1 MKSAY
6 LLNLNILTYFIVGTF
21 LMVSGGIAENASNT
35 NSNLGNTAEHNA
47 EEQLLVFQRIRQNKF
62 SVVSKLSKLCP
73 LSYEPLVFGGVLGGR
88 ILVGC
93 KTDNKMYQYKPDDD
107 EWKAV
112 PVDEDNKLIQ
122 NYNKQSRRENINGCA
137 VNDNLY
143 LFYEYSPRY
152 DVELLQFKNS
162 DTDLIFKVNKSSSEF
177 RNRIENSCSRIENK
191 ANTDNNLTDD
201 ETMDCTEMSNLPILE
216 RNVVNFK
223 TNFPHI
229 SRPSIINIG
238 NNQVLLLG
246 GEYIHEEDGY
256 LDSRPSELVYIWEL
270 TNEGKSVRMK
280 KIENMK
286 KSRQNAIVFK
296 IKNNVYVTGGIGGD
310 MGRTHLHGTVGYRV
324 HGTSGNHLYDQRIL
338 SCTERFDLTENKWYP
353 CEYSLPKPL
362 HSASVAV
369 SANESFALI
378 TGGVSSYQK
387 MTAVPQSKN
396 QSTSSPSSLQKQLI
410 TECDRIIAFDEDNGF
425 QLLESKLHY
434 PRSNHVSI
442 RIK

>member
-1 MKSAY
+1 
-6 LLNLNILTYFIVGTF
+6 
-21 LMVSGGIAENASNT
+21 MVSGGVTENTPST
-35 NSNLGNTAEHNA
+35 NLNSGKTAEHNA

-73 LSYEPLVFGGVLGGR
+73 LSYEPMVFGGVLGGR

-107 EWKAV
+107 EWKPV
-112 PVDEDNKLIQ
+112 PVDEDDKLIQ

-152 DVELLQFKNS
+152 DVELLQFKKSETN
-162 DTDLIFKVNKSSSEF
+162 LIFKVNKSSSPDVL
-177 RNRIENSCSRIENK
+177 NGNK
-191 ANTDNNLTDD
+191 GFSSDSAYNTKDNIGSTGT
-201 ETMDCTEMSNLPILE
+201 EPMDCTEMSNLPILE

-223 TNFPHI
+223 INFPHI

-238 NNQVLLLG
+238 NNQLLLLG

-256 LDSRPSELVYIWEL
+256 LDSRPSELVFLWEL
-270 TNEGKSVRMK
+270 TNEGKSVKMK
-280 KIENMK
+280 KLENMK

-296 IKNNVYVTGGIGGD
+296 IKNNVYITGGIGGD

-324 HGTSGNHLYDQRIL
+324 HGTSGNHLYDQRLL
-338 SCTERFDLTENKWYP
+338 SCTERFDLTDNKWYP
-353 CEYSLPKPL
+353 CQYSLPKPL

-387 MTAVPQSKN
+387 MTTVPQNNN
-396 QSTSSPSSLQKQLI
+396 QSNSSPSSLQKQLI
-410 TECDRIIAFDEDNGF
+410 TECDRIIAFDEENGF

>member
-1 MKSAY
+1 
-6 LLNLNILTYFIVGTF
+6 
-21 LMVSGGIAENASNT
+21 MVSGGVAENTSSANI
-35 NSNLGNTAEHNA
+35 NLGKPFEHRA
-47 EEQLLVFQRIRQNKF
+47 EEQLLVFRRIRQNKF

-93 KTDNKMYQYKPDDD
+93 KTESKMYQYKPDDD
-107 EWKAV
+107 EWNLV
-112 PVDEDNKLIQ
+112 HVDDKVDG
-122 NYNKQSRRENINGCA
+122 NYNKQARRENINGCA
-137 VNDNLY
+137 INDNLY
-143 LFYEYSPRY
+143 MFYEYSPRY

-162 DTDLIFKVNKSSSEF
+162 ETNIILNVGKPHELNSNGKDNSRTLIQNTNLSLLQTDI
-177 RNRIENSCSRIENK
+177 
-191 ANTDNNLTDD
+191 NN
-201 ETMDCTEMSNLPILE
+201 MDCTEEEEPSTLPILE
-216 RNVVNFK
+216 RNVVNFNLQI
-223 TNFPHI
+223 NFPHI

-256 LDSRPSELVYIWEL
+256 LDSRPSELVFLWEL

-280 KIENMK
+280 KLKNMK

-296 IKNNVYVTGGIGGD
+296 IKNNVYVAGGVGGD
-310 MGRTHLHGTVGYRV
+310 MGRTQLNGTVGYRV
-324 HGTSGNHLYDQRIL
+324 HDDTSGNTLYDQRLL

-353 CEYSLPKPL
+353 CKYSLPKPL

-369 SANESFALI
+369 SVDESFALI

-387 MTAVPQSKN
+387 ETITQHN
-396 QSTSSPSSLQKQLI
+396 NNSSSFQKRLV
-410 TECDRIIAFDEDNGF
+410 TECDRIIAFDEVNGF

-442 RIK
+442 RIQ

>member
-1 MKSAY
+1 
-6 LLNLNILTYFIVGTF
+6 
-21 LMVSGGIAENASNT
+21 MVSGGVSENSTNT
-35 NSNLGNTAEHNA
+35 NMTSGKSADHSA

-93 KTDNKMYQYKPDDD
+93 KTENKMYQYKPDDD
-107 EWKAV
+107 EWRPV
-112 PVDEDNKLIQ
+112 TVDEDDKLIH
-122 NYNKQSRRENINGCA
+122 NHNTQSRRENINGCA
-137 VNDNLY
+137 INDNLY

-152 DVELLQFKNS
+152 DVELLQFKKS
-162 DTDLIFKVNKSSSEF
+162 DTDLIFKLNKSSSSDITNGNEH
-177 RNRIENSCSRIENK
+177 SCSKIINNTK
-191 ANTDNNLTDD
+191 ADIQPGNV
-201 ETMDCTEMSNLPILE
+201 EPMDCTEMSNHPVLE

-223 TNFPHI
+223 INFPHI

-256 LDSRPSELVYIWEL
+256 LDSRPSELVFLWEL
-270 TNEGKSVRMK
+270 TTEGKSVKMK
-280 KIENMK
+280 KLENMK
-286 KSRQNAIVFK
+286 KSRQNAIAFK
-296 IKNNVYVTGGIGGD
+296 LGNNVYVTGGIGGD
-310 MGRTHLHGTVGYRV
+310 MGRTQLHGTVGYRV
-324 HGTSGNHLYDQRIL
+324 HGTSGSRLYDQRIL
-338 SCTERFDLTENKWYP
+338 SCTERFDLTDHKWYP
-353 CEYSLPKPL
+353 SEYSLPKPL
-362 HSASVAV
+362 HSASVAI
-369 SANESFALI
+369 SANDGFALI

-387 MTAVPQSKN
+387 ITNVPQN
-396 QSTSSPSSLQKQLI
+396 TTNLTSSPSSLHKQLI
-410 TECDRIIAFDEDNGF
+410 TECDRIIAFDEENGF

>member
-1 MKSAY
+1 M
-6 LLNLNILTYFIVGTF
+6 ITVGTF
-21 LMVSGGIAENASNT
+21 LMVSGAVAENTSNA
-35 NSNLGNTAEHNA
+35 NINLGKSAEHNA

-73 LSYEPLVFGGVLGGR
+73 FSYEPLVFGGVLGGR

-93 KTDNKMYQYKPDDD
+93 KTENKMYQYKPDDD
-107 EWKAV
+107 EWKPV
-112 PVDEDNKLIQ
+112 PVDEDDKLNQ

-162 DTDLIFKVNKSSSEF
+162 ETDLIFKVNKGSTIDIANGNET
-177 RNRIENSCSRIENK
+177 SCSQIVNNK
-191 ANTDNNLTDD
+191 EVDIQSSNV
-201 ETMDCTEMSNLPILE
+201 EPMDCTEMSDLPILE
-216 RNVVNFK
+216 RNVVNFNI
-223 TNFPHI
+223 NFPHI

-256 LDSRPSELVYIWEL
+256 LDSRPSELVFLWEL

-280 KIENMK
+280 KLENMK

-296 IKNNVYVTGGIGGD
+296 LKNNVYVTGGVGGD

-324 HGTSGNHLYDQRIL
+324 HGTSGNHLYDQCLL

-369 SANESFALI
+369 SANENFALI

-387 MTAVPQSKN
+387 LTTVPQTNN
-396 QSTSSPSSLQKQLI
+396 QQTSSPSSFQKQLI

>member
-1 MKSAY
+1 
-6 LLNLNILTYFIVGTF
+6 
-21 LMVSGGIAENASNT
+21 MVSGGIAENASNT
-35 NSNLGNTAEHNA
+35 NSNLGSTAEHNA

-162 DTDLIFKVNKSSSEF
+162 DTDLIFKVNKSSSSEF
-177 RNRIENSCSRIENK
+177 SKGIESSCSSIENMAKI
-191 ANTDNNLTDD
+191 DNQLTDD

-223 TNFPHI
+223 INFPHI

-270 TNEGKSVRMK
+270 TNEGKSVRIK

-310 MGRTHLHGTVGYRV
+310 MGRTHLHGAVGYRV

-387 MTAVPQSKN
+387 MTAVPQNEN
-396 QSTSSPSSLQKQLI
+396 QSTSSPSSLHKQLI

>member
-1 MKSAY
+1 
-6 LLNLNILTYFIVGTF
+6 
-21 LMVSGGIAENASNT
+21 MVSGGVTENTPNANL
-35 NSNLGNTAEHNA
+35 NSGKTSEHNA

-73 LSYEPLVFGGVLGGR
+73 LSYEPMVFGGVLGGR

-107 EWKAV
+107 EWKPV
-112 PVDEDNKLIQ
+112 PVDEDDKIIQ
-122 NYNKQSRRENINGCA
+122 NYSKQSRRENINGCA

-152 DVELLQFKNS
+152 DVELLQFKKSETN
-162 DTDLIFKVNKSSSEF
+162 LIFKVNKSSSADVLNGNKGFSSE
-177 RNRIENSCSRIENK
+177 RAYNTKDDIES
-191 ANTDNNLTDD
+191 TDT
-201 ETMDCTEMSNLPILE
+201 EPMDCTEMSNLPILE

-223 TNFPHI
+223 INFPHI

-238 NNQVLLLG
+238 NNQLLLLG

-256 LDSRPSELVYIWEL
+256 LDSRPSELVFLWEL
-270 TNEGKSVRMK
+270 TNEGKSVKMK
-280 KIENMK
+280 KLENMK

-296 IKNNVYVTGGIGGD
+296 IKNNVYITGGIGGD

-324 HGTSGNHLYDQRIL
+324 HGASGNHLYDQRLL
-338 SCTERFDLTENKWYP
+338 SCTERFDLTDNKWYP
-353 CEYSLPKPL
+353 CQYSLPKPL

-387 MTAVPQSKN
+387 MTTVPQNNN
-396 QSTSSPSSLQKQLI
+396 QSNSSPSSQQKQLI
-410 TECDRIIAFDEDNGF
+410 TECDRIIAFDEENGF